1 MKRKFELDNE
11 GGFGKLKNKIKAG
24 NENDW
29 KEVYRKSTLKWYRL
43 AKDDTGV
50 ERYVRSVQDQ
60 ESVRLQFRLRPGSAG
75 LLEDKKRCR
84 RVSDERYVMCA
95 SRGGCGSFPG
105 GLWGI

>member
-1 MKRKFELDNE
+1 M
-11 GGFGKLKNKIKAG
+11 GKLKNKIKAG
-24 NENDW
+24 NEKDW
-29 KEVYRKSTLKWYRL
+29 EEEVYRKSTLKCYRL
-43 AKDDTGV
+43 AKDDPGV
-50 ERYVRSVQDQ
+50 ERYVRLVQGE

-95 SRGGCGSFPG
+95 SRGGCGSFPA